1 MKIKQ
6 VRAAMSGGM
15 IRDMDLRLVLADL
28 DQMDWSRLRHAYG
41 SAEDVPALL
50 RDLASAVEETAAE
63 AEQELWSSIVHQ
75 GTVYTA
81 TAVAVPFLAR
91 LVVEGVRQSALV
103 GMLGVIAE
111 SVDEHDLPVPGAA
124 RRAVA
129 DHLGLL
135 LPLLA
140 DNDREVRRTT
150 VWTVAQC
157 RSAAGPDARTAL
169 RARWAAESDP
179 AVRADVLTACALLD
193 PDAAEELCSA
203 VLAGNEPAPVQ
214 VAALL
219 VTADCGLPWN
229 RDATARVTTLV
240 PLERHGF
247 GALWEREP
255 LQALAKALHT
265 RGEVDAAIDVVGSA
279 LGRAVALRL
288 QGSEHA
294 QAAITEARWAAES
307 LARRSRTAPA
317 RLLPELLPLLD
328 DPATAADV
336 IPLLR
341 TWCQPAPAAVP
352 ALLAIA
358 QGDGESADE
367 ALAALVCLGVPE
379 ATWLLARHLADRPR
393 ALKAAYHLATG
404 ETRTPSRGDT
414 AGEDRTPLPCD
425 PELLDAIRVRLA
437 VEPPHERGSVFG
449 GGAAAANEPVYLS
462 GLLAAWGKSARS
474 ALPELLAALPRHPLP
489 VSRALAGVA
498 DPQADAHVIE
508 ALQAQARQG
517 PSTTRQAAASALH
530 SLTGDADPLIS
541 VLSEPLAKR
550 GNTLDHTVT
559 AAASLGEAARPL
571 LPLLHTLLAE
581 PPQSRETVPMI
592 RAALGA
598 AALVWELTGDEQAVL
613 PVIQEGL
620 GRVSHAWGQET
631 VKRAAEVACLLG
643 PTAEPLVPHLL
654 PLLDDPDLSPALV
667 LVLTSIFPEADTLA
681 GLARTTL
688 ADRVLAAARPG
699 SYARS
704 ASAVLKA
711 CVALGPTA
719 FTDAQFDMIRSLADG
734 DRRIVGA
741 GLQDQIILGDEHFR
755 ADARKVLRTLA
766 VGPLS
771 S

>member
-1 MKIKQ
+1 M
-6 VRAAMSGGM
+6 A
-15 IRDMDLRLVLADL
+15 LPLVFAGL
-28 DQMDWSRLRHAYG
+28 DQVDWSRLCHAYG
-41 SAEDVPALL
+41 SAEDIPALL
-50 RDLASAVEETAAE
+50 RDLASPAEETAAE
-63 AEQELWSSIVHQ
+63 AEQELWGSIVHQ

-81 TAVAVPFLAR
+81 TAPAVPFLAR
-91 LVVEGVRQSALV
+91 LVAEGVRRSALV
-103 GMLGVIAE
+103 GMLGVIAG

-124 RRAVA
+124 RDAVA
-129 DHLGLL
+129 TQLGLL

-150 VWTVAQC
+150 AWTVAQC
-157 RSAAGPDARTAL
+157 RSAAGPDARAAL
-169 RARWAAESDP
+169 WVRWAAESDP

-219 VTADCGLPWN
+219 VTADCGLPW
-229 RDATARVTTLV
+229 DTQMTAHVTALV

-265 RGEVDAAIDVVGSA
+265 RGDADTAMDVVGSA

-294 QAAITEARWAAES
+294 QAATTEARWAAES

-317 RLLPELLPLLD
+317 RLLPALLPLLD

-341 TWCQPAPAAVP
+341 TWCQPAPEAVP

-358 QGDGESADE
+358 QGNGESADE
-367 ALAALVCLGVPE
+367 ALAALVCLGAPE
-379 ATWLLARHLADRPR
+379 ATGLLARHLPERPH
-393 ALKAAYHLATG
+393 ALKAAYRLATG
-404 ETRTPSRGDT
+404 ETRTSSHTHTP
-414 AGEDRTPLPCD
+414 GEDRTPLPYD
-425 PELLDAIRVRLA
+425 RELLDAIRVRLA
-437 VEPPHERGSVFG
+437 AEPSRERRPVFDG
-449 GGAAAANEPVYLS
+449 GLAATNEPVYLS
-462 GLLAAWGKSARS
+462 GLLAAWGRPARA
-474 ALPELLAALPRHPLP
+474 ALPELLAVLPRHPLP
-489 VSRALAGVA
+489 VSRALATVA

-508 ALQAQARQG
+508 ALRAEARQG
-517 PSTTRQAAASALH
+517 PPATRQAAASAFH
-530 SLTGDADPLIS
+530 SLTGDAGPLIS
-541 VLSEPLAKR
+541 VLSELLAKR
-550 GNTLDHTVT
+550 GNSLDHTVT
-559 AAASLGEAARPL
+559 AAASLREAARPL
-571 LPLLHTLLAE
+571 LPMLHTLLAE
-581 PPQSRETVPMI
+581 PPQSRETMPAI

-598 AALVWELTGDEQAVL
+598 AALVWELTGDAQTVL

-620 GRVSHAWGQET
+620 AWASQAWGQET

-643 PTAEPLVPHLL
+643 PTAEPLVPDLL
-654 PLLDDPDLSPALV
+654 PLLDDPELVPALV
-667 LVLTSIFPEADTLA
+667 LGLTSICPEADTLA
-681 GLARTTL
+681 GLPRTTL

-711 CVALGPTA
+711 CAALGPTA
-719 FTDAQFDMIRSLADG
+719 FSDAQLDLIRNLADG

-741 GLQDQIILGDEHFR
+741 GLQDQIILDDERFR
-755 ADARKVLRTLA
+755 TDARKVLRTLTGNA
-766 VGPLS
+766 LIS
-771 S
+771 

>member
-1 MKIKQ
+1 
-6 VRAAMSGGM
+6 
-15 IRDMDLRLVLADL
+15 MDLRLLFADL

-41 SAEDVPALL
+41 SAEDIPALL
-50 RDLASAVEETAAE
+50 RDLASPVEKTAAE

-81 TAVAVPFLAR
+81 TAAAVPFLAR
-91 LVVEGVRQSALV
+91 LVAEGVRQSALV
-103 GMLGVIAE
+103 GMLGVIAG

-124 RRAVA
+124 RGAVA
-129 DHLGLL
+129 AHLGLL

-140 DNDREVRRTT
+140 DDDREVRRTT
-150 VWTVAQC
+150 AWAVAQC
-157 RSAAGPDARTAL
+157 RSAAGPDARAAL
-169 RARWAAESDP
+169 RARWVAESDP
-179 AVRADVLTACALLD
+179 TVRADVLAACALVD

-203 VLAGNEPAPVQ
+203 ALAGNEPAPVQ
-214 VAALL
+214 VAAFL

-229 RDATARVTTLV
+229 TDATASVTALV

-255 LQALAKALHT
+255 LHALVKALHA
-265 RGEVDAAIDVVGSA
+265 RGEADNAIDVVSSA
-279 LGRAVALRL
+279 LGRAVTLRL

-294 QAAITEARWAAES
+294 QAAVTEARWAAES

-341 TWCQPAPAAVP
+341 TWCQPAPEAVP

-358 QGDGESADE
+358 QGKSGSADE
-367 ALAALVCLGVPE
+367 ALAALVCLGAPE
-379 ATWLLARHLADRPR
+379 ATGLLARHLPERPH
-393 ALKAAYHLATG
+393 ALKAAYRLATG
-404 ETRTPSRGDT
+404 ETRTPSQTHTPGEDRT
-414 AGEDRTPLPCD
+414 PSEDRTPLPCD
-425 PELLDAIRVRLA
+425 PQLLDAIRVRLTA
-437 VEPPHERGSVFG
+437 EPSRERTSVFDG
-449 GGAAAANEPVYLS
+449 GLAAANEPVHLS
-462 GLLAAWGKSARS
+462 GLLAAWGESARA
-474 ALPELLAALPRHPLP
+474 ALPELLVALPRHPLP
-489 VSRALAGVA
+489 VSRALAAVA

-508 ALQAQARQG
+508 ALRAQARQG
-517 PSTTRQAAASALH
+517 PPSTRQAAASALH

-541 VLSEPLAKR
+541 VLSELLVER
-550 GNTLDHTVT
+550 GNSLDHTVT
-559 AAASLGEAARPL
+559 AAASLREAARPL

-581 PPQSRETVPMI
+581 PPQSRETMPMI
-592 RAALGA
+592 KAALGA

-613 PVIQEGL
+613 PVVQEGL
-620 GRVSHAWGQET
+620 AWASQPWGQEV
-631 VKRAAEVACLLG
+631 VKRAAEVARLLG
-643 PTAEPLVPHLL
+643 PTAEPLVPDLL
-654 PLLDDPDLSPALV
+654 PLLDDPELSPTLV
-667 LVLTSIFPEADTLA
+667 LALTSVCPGADTLA
-681 GLARTTL
+681 GLPRTTL

-719 FTDAQFDMIRSLADG
+719 FTDTQLDLILNLADG

-741 GLQDQIILGDEHFR
+741 GLQDKIILDDERFR
-755 ADARKVLRTLA
+755 AEARKVLRTLTA
-766 VGPLS
+766 DVP
-771 S
+771 

>member
-1 MKIKQ
+1 
-6 VRAAMSGGM
+6 
-15 IRDMDLRLVLADL
+15 MDLPLVFAGI
-28 DQMDWSRLRHAYG
+28 DQVDWSQLRHAYG

-50 RDLASAVEETAAE
+50 RDLASPVEETAAE
-63 AEQELWSSIVHQ
+63 AEQELWGSIVHQ

-81 TAVAVPFLAR
+81 TAPAVPFLAR
-91 LVVEGVRQSALV
+91 LVAEGVRRSALV
-103 GMLGVIAE
+103 GMLGVIAG

-124 RRAVA
+124 RGAVA
-129 DHLGLL
+129 AQLGLL

-150 VWTVAQC
+150 AWTVAQC
-157 RSAAGPDARTAL
+157 RSAAGPDARAAL
-169 RARWAAESDP
+169 RARWSAESDP
-179 AVRADVLTACALLD
+179 MVRADVLTARALLD
-193 PDAAEELCSA
+193 PDAAEKLCSA

-219 VTADCGLPWN
+219 VTADCGLPWGME
-229 RDATARVTTLV
+229 ATARVTALV

-255 LQALAKALHT
+255 LQALTKALHT
-265 RGEVDAAIDVVGSA
+265 RGEADTAINVVGSA

-317 RLLPELLPLLD
+317 RLFPELLPLLD

-341 TWCQPAPAAVP
+341 TWGQPAPEAVP

-358 QGDGESADE
+358 QDNGESADE
-367 ALAALVCLGVPE
+367 ALAALVYLGAPE
-379 ATWLLARHLADRPR
+379 ATGLLARHLPERPR
-393 ALKAAYHLATG
+393 ALAAAYRLATG
-404 ETRTPSRGDT
+404 ETGTPSHT
-414 AGEDRTPLPCD
+414 HAPGEDRTP
-425 PELLDAIRVRLA
+425 LLDAIRVRLA
-437 VEPPHERGSVFG
+437 AEPSRERRSVFDG
-449 GGAAAANEPVYLS
+449 GLAATNEPVYLS
-462 GLLAAWGKSARS
+462 GLLAAWGRSARA

-489 VSRALAGVA
+489 VSRALATVA
-498 DPQADAHVIE
+498 DPQADAHVNE
-508 ALQAQARQG
+508 ALRAQAGQG
-517 PSTTRQAAASALH
+517 PSATRQSAASALH
-530 SLTGDADPLIS
+530 SLTGDAAPLIS
-541 VLSEPLAKR
+541 VLSELLAER
-550 GNTLDHTVT
+550 GNGLDHAVT
-559 AAASLGEAARPL
+559 AAASLREAARPL

-581 PPQSRETVPMI
+581 PAQSRETVPAI

-620 GRVSHAWGQET
+620 AWASHAWGQAT

-643 PTAEPLVPHLL
+643 PAAEPLVPDLL
-654 PLLDDPDLSPALV
+654 PLPDDPELSPALV
-667 LVLTSIFPEADTLA
+667 LVLTSVYPESDAPA
-681 GLARTTL
+681 GLARTAL

-704 ASAVLKA
+704 ASAVLTA

-719 FTDAQFDMIRSLADG
+719 FTDAQLDLIRGLADG
-734 DRRIVGA
+734 DRRVVGA
-741 GLQDQIILGDEHFR
+741 GLQDRIILDDERFR
-755 ADARKVLRTLA
+755 AEARKVLRTLTA
-766 VGPLS
+766 GVPLS
-771 S
+771 DSFRHHSQS

>member
-1 MKIKQ
+1 
-6 VRAAMSGGM
+6 M
-15 IRDMDLRLVLADL
+15 IRDMDLRLVFADL
-28 DQMDWSRLRHAYG
+28 DQMDWSQFRHAYG

-50 RDLASAVEETAAE
+50 RDLASPVDKTAAE

-75 GTVYTA
+75 GTIYTA
-81 TAVAVPFLAR
+81 TAAAVPFLAQ
-91 LVVEGVRQSALV
+91 LVAEGVRQSALV
-103 GMLGVIAE
+103 GMLGVIAG

-124 RRAVA
+124 RGAVA
-129 DHLGLL
+129 AQLGLL

-150 VWTVAQC
+150 AWTVAQC
-157 RSAAGPDARTAL
+157 RSAAGPDARAAL
-169 RARWAAESDP
+169 RARWAAESDH
-179 AVRADVLTACALLD
+179 AVRADVLTACALVD

-219 VTADCGLPWN
+219 VTADCGLPW
-229 RDATARVTTLV
+229 DIETTACVTTLV
-240 PLERHGF
+240 PLQRHGF

-255 LQALAKALHT
+255 LQALAKALHA
-265 RGEVDAAIDVVGSA
+265 RGEPDTAIDVVGSA
-279 LGRAVALRL
+279 LGRAAALRL

-294 QAAITEARWAAES
+294 QAATTEARWAAES

-317 RLLPELLPLLD
+317 RLLPALLPLLD

-341 TWCQPAPAAVP
+341 TWCQPAPEAVP

-358 QGDGESADE
+358 QGYGESADD
-367 ALAALVCLGVPE
+367 ALATLVCLGAPE
-379 ATWLLARHLADRPR
+379 ATGLLARHLPERPH
-393 ALKAAYHLATG
+393 ALNAAYRLATG
-404 ETRTPSRGDT
+404 ETRTPSHT
-414 AGEDRTPLPCD
+414 HTPGEDRMPLPYD
-425 PELLDAIRVRLA
+425 AELLDAIRVRLA
-437 VEPPHERGSVFG
+437 AEPSRERRSVFDG
-449 GGAAAANEPVYLS
+449 GLAAANEPVYLS
-462 GLLAAWGKSARS
+462 GLLAAWGRPARG

-489 VSRALAGVA
+489 VSRALATVA

-508 ALQAQARQG
+508 ALRAQARQG
-517 PSTTRQAAASALH
+517 PPTTRQAAASALH
-530 SLTGDADPLIS
+530 SLTGDVDPLIS
-541 VLSEPLAKR
+541 VLSELLAKR
-550 GNTLDHTVT
+550 GNSLDHTVT
-559 AAASLGEAARPL
+559 AATSLREAARPL

-581 PPQSRETVPMI
+581 PPQSRETVPVI

-620 GRVSHAWGQET
+620 AWASQAWGQET

-643 PTAEPLVPHLL
+643 PTAEPLVPDLL
-654 PLLDDPDLSPALV
+654 PLLDDPELSPALV
-667 LVLTSIFPEADTLA
+667 LVLTSVCPEADTLA
-681 GLARTTL
+681 GLPRTTL

-699 SYARS
+699 SGARS

-719 FTDAQFDMIRSLADG
+719 FTDAQLDLIRKLADG

-741 GLQDQIILGDEHFR
+741 GLQDQIILDDEHFR
-755 ADARKVLRTLA
+755 AEARNVLRTLT
-766 VGPLS
+766 VNPLIS
-771 S
+771 

>member
-1 MKIKQ
+1 
-6 VRAAMSGGM
+6 
-15 IRDMDLRLVLADL
+15 MDSRLVFADL
-28 DQMDWSRLRHAYG
+28 DRVDWSRLCHAYG

-50 RDLASAVEETAAE
+50 RDLASPVEETAAE

-75 GTVYTA
+75 GTVYPA
-81 TAVAVPFLAR
+81 TAPAVPFLAR
-91 LVVEGVRQSALV
+91 LVAEGVRRSALV
-103 GMLGVIAE
+103 GMLGVIAG

-124 RRAVA
+124 RGAVA
-129 DHLGLL
+129 AQLGLL

-140 DNDREVRRTT
+140 DDDREVRRTT
-150 VWTVAQC
+150 AWTVAQC
-157 RSAAGPDARTAL
+157 RSAAGPDARAAL
-169 RARWAAESDP
+169 RTRWAAESDP

-193 PDAAEELCSA
+193 PDAAEELCPA
-203 VLAGNEPAPVQ
+203 VLAGNEPAPVR

-219 VTADCGLPWN
+219 VTADCGLPWD
-229 RDATARVTTLV
+229 RETTACVTALV

-255 LQALAKALHT
+255 LHAIVEALHT
-265 RGEVDAAIDVVGSA
+265 RGETDTAIDVVGSA

-288 QGSEHA
+288 QGSEHG
-294 QAAITEARWAAES
+294 QAATTEARWAAEA

-317 RLLPELLPLLD
+317 RLLPAVLPLLD
-328 DPATAADV
+328 DPATAAGV

-341 TWCQPAPAAVP
+341 TWCQPAPEAVP

-367 ALAALVCLGVPE
+367 ALAALVCLGAPE
-379 ATWLLARHLADRPR
+379 ATGLLARHLPERPH
-393 ALKAAYHLATG
+393 ALMAAYRLATG
-404 ETRTPSRGDT
+404 ETRTPGRAHT
-414 AGEDRTPLPCD
+414 PGEDRTPLPYD
-425 PELLDAIRVRLA
+425 PELLDALRVRLA
-437 VEPPHERGSVFG
+437 AEPSRERRSVFDG
-449 GGAAAANEPVYLS
+449 GLAATNEPVYLS
-462 GLLAAWGKSARS
+462 GLLAAWGRPARA

-489 VSRALAGVA
+489 VSRALAAVA
-498 DPQADAHVIE
+498 DPRTDAHVVE
-508 ALQAQARQG
+508 ALRAQARQG
-517 PSTTRQAAASALH
+517 PPATRQAAASALH

-541 VLSEPLAKR
+541 VLSELLAGR
-550 GNTLDHTVT
+550 GNSLDHTVT

-581 PPQSRETVPMI
+581 PPQSRETVPAI

-598 AALVWELTGDEQAVL
+598 AALVWELTGDERAVL
-613 PVIQEGL
+613 PVIREGL
-620 GRVSHAWGQET
+620 ARASQAWGQET

-643 PTAEPLVPHLL
+643 PRAEPLVPDLL
-654 PLLDDPDLSPALV
+654 PLLDDPELSPALV
-667 LVLTSIFPEADTLA
+667 LALTSVCPGAGTLA

-704 ASAVLKA
+704 ASAVLRA

-719 FTDAQFDMIRSLADG
+719 FTDARLDVIRDLADG

-741 GLQDQIILGDEHFR
+741 GLQDRIILDDERFR
-755 ADARKVLRTLA
+755 AEARKVLGTLTGSA
-766 VGPLS
+766 LS

>member
-1 MKIKQ
+1 
-6 VRAAMSGGM
+6 
-15 IRDMDLRLVLADL
+15 MDLRLLLADL
-28 DQMDWSRLRHAYG
+28 DQLDWSLLHHAYG

-50 RDLASAVEETAAE
+50 RDLASPVETTAAE
-63 AEQELWSSIVHQ
+63 AEEELWSSIVHQ

-81 TAVAVPFLAR
+81 TAAAVPFLAG
-91 LVVEGVRQSALV
+91 LVAAGVRRSALM
-103 GMLGVIAE
+103 GMLGVIAG
-111 SVDEHDLPVPGAA
+111 SVDEHGLPVPGAA
-124 RRAVA
+124 REAVA
-129 DHLGLL
+129 AQLGQL

-140 DNDREVRRTT
+140 DDDREVRRTT
-150 VWTVAQC
+150 AWAVAQC
-157 RSAAGPDARTAL
+157 RSAAGPDALAAL

-179 AVRADVLTACALLD
+179 AVRADVLTSCALLD

-203 VLAGNEPAPVQ
+203 ALAGDEPAPVQ

-219 VTADCGLPWN
+219 VTADHGLPWTMET
-229 RDATARVTTLV
+229 TACVTALV

-255 LQALAKALHT
+255 LQALTQALHT
-265 RGEVDAAIDVVGSA
+265 RGEVDTAIDVVGSA
-279 LGRAVALRL
+279 LGQAAALRL

-294 QAAITEARWAAES
+294 HAATTEARWAAAS
-307 LARRSRTAPA
+307 LALSSRTAPA
-317 RLLPELLPLLD
+317 RLLPALLPLLD

-341 TWCQPAPAAVP
+341 TWCQPAPEAVP
-352 ALLAIA
+352 ALLALA
-358 QGDGESADE
+358 ESDDESAD
-367 ALAALVCLGVPE
+367 AALDALVYLGAPE
-379 ATWLLARHLADRPR
+379 AAGLLARHLADRPR
-393 ALKAAYHLATG
+393 ALQTAHLLATG

-414 AGEDRTPLPCD
+414 VGDDPAPTPLPHD
-425 PELLDAIRVRLA
+425 PELLHAIRVRLA
-437 VEPPHERGSVFG
+437 AEPSRERGSVFG
-449 GGAAAANEPVYLS
+449 GGLATTNEPVHLC
-462 GLLAAWGKSARS
+462 GLLAAWGRPARA

-508 ALQAQARQG
+508 ALRAQARQG
-517 PSTTRQAAASALH
+517 PPATRQAAASALH
-530 SLTGDADPLIS
+530 SLTGDAGPLIS
-541 VLSEPLAKR
+541 VLSESLAKR
-550 GNTLDHTVT
+550 GNSLDHTVT
-559 AAASLGEAARPL
+559 VAAALGEAARPL

-620 GRVSHAWGQET
+620 AWASRPWGQET

-643 PTAEPLVPHLL
+643 PAAEPLVPDFLS
-654 PLLDDPDLSPALV
+654 LLDDPELAPALV
-667 LVLTSIFPEADTLA
+667 LALTSVRPEAGTPA
-681 GLARTTL
+681 GPARTAP

-704 ASAVLKA
+704 ASVVLKA

-719 FTDAQFDMIRSLADG
+719 FTDAQLDQIRDLADG
-734 DRRIVGA
+734 DRRIVGS
-741 GLQDQIILGDEHFR
+741 GLQDRIILDDERFR
-755 ADARKVLRTLA
+755 AEARKVLRTLTA
-766 VGPLS
+766 DPS
-771 S
+771 SS

>member
-1 MKIKQ
+1 M
-6 VRAAMSGGM
+6 A
-15 IRDMDLRLVLADL
+15 LPLVFAGL
-28 DQMDWSRLRHAYG
+28 DQVDWSRLCHAYG
-41 SAEDVPALL
+41 SAEDIPALL
-50 RDLASAVEETAAE
+50 RDLASPAEETAAE
-63 AEQELWSSIVHQ
+63 AEQELWGSIVHQ

-81 TAVAVPFLAR
+81 TAPAVPFLAR
-91 LVVEGVRQSALV
+91 LVAEGVRRSALV
-103 GMLGVIAE
+103 GMLGVVAG

-124 RRAVA
+124 RDAVA
-129 DHLGLL
+129 TQLGLL

-150 VWTVAQC
+150 AWTVAQC
-157 RSAAGPDARTAL
+157 RSAAGPDARAAL
-169 RARWAAESDP
+169 WVRWAAESDP

-203 VLAGNEPAPVQ
+203 VLAGDEPAPVQ

-219 VTADCGLPWN
+219 VTADCGLPW
-229 RDATARVTTLV
+229 DTQTTARVTALV

-265 RGEVDAAIDVVGSA
+265 RGDADTAMDVVGSA

-294 QAAITEARWAAES
+294 QAATTEARWAAES

-317 RLLPELLPLLD
+317 RLLPALLPLLD

-341 TWCQPAPAAVP
+341 TWCQPAPEAVP

-358 QGDGESADE
+358 QGNGESADE
-367 ALAALVCLGVPE
+367 ALAALVCLGAPE
-379 ATWLLARHLADRPR
+379 ATGLLARHLPERPH
-393 ALKAAYHLATG
+393 ALKAAYRLATG
-404 ETRTPSRGDT
+404 ETRTSSHTHTPGD
-414 AGEDRTPLPCD
+414 DRTPLPYD
-425 PELLDAIRVRLA
+425 RELLDAIRVRLA
-437 VEPPHERGSVFG
+437 AEPSRERRPVFDG
-449 GGAAAANEPVYLS
+449 GLAATNEPVYLS
-462 GLLAAWGKSARS
+462 GLLAAWGRPARA

-489 VSRALAGVA
+489 VSRALAAVA

-508 ALQAQARQG
+508 ALRAEARQG
-517 PSTTRQAAASALH
+517 PPATRQAAASAFH
-530 SLTGDADPLIS
+530 SLTGDAGPLIS
-541 VLSEPLAKR
+541 VLSELLAKR
-550 GNTLDHTVT
+550 GNSLDHTVT
-559 AAASLGEAARPL
+559 AAASLREAARPL
-571 LPLLHTLLAE
+571 LPMLHTLLAE
-581 PPQSRETVPMI
+581 PPQSRETMPAI

-598 AALVWELTGDEQAVL
+598 AALVWELTGDAQTVL

-620 GRVSHAWGQET
+620 AWASQAWGQET

-643 PTAEPLVPHLL
+643 PTAEPLVPDLL
-654 PLLDDPDLSPALV
+654 PLLDDPELAPALV
-667 LVLTSIFPEADTLA
+667 LGLTSICPEADTLA
-681 GLARTTL
+681 GLPRTTL

-711 CVALGPTA
+711 CAALGPTA
-719 FTDAQFDMIRSLADG
+719 FSDAQLDLIRNLADG

-741 GLQDQIILGDEHFR
+741 GLQDQIILDDERFR
-755 ADARKVLRTLA
+755 TDARKVLRTLTGNA
-766 VGPLS
+766 LIS
-771 S
+771 